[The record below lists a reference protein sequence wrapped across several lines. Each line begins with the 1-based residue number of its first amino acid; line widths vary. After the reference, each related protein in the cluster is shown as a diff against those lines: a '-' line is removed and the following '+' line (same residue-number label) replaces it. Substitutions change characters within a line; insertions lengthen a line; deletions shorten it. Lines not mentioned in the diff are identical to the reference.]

1 MRSKI
6 LQFIRKRYGSR
17 GSALVAVALLL
28 VVALVSKGQFYS
40 FSNAQQHVIG
50 QANTGA
56 VYSLQG
62 RATRVADGDTFTLRS
77 GARRHTIRVTSI
89 DAPETRGRHG
99 PGQPFGQRSR
109 EVLRGLIHNKELD
122 LTCYEQDHYGRDVCD
137 VNLPC
142 DEKSFCDPAQEGST
156 TTVSKAL
163 VKSGMAWANEEKR
176 GKFLRDKSL
185 RGLQQEAQQKQLGI
199 WQHKDPIEPWVW
211 RYQCWRQKQCK

>member
-77 GARRHTIRVTSI
+77 GDRKSTRLNSSHVAISYAVFCLKKKKRKRRDAGTS
-89 DAPETRGRHG
+89 
-99 PGQPFGQRSR
+99 
-109 EVLRGLIHNKELD
+109 K
-122 LTCYEQDHYGRDVCD
+122 
-137 VNLPC
+137 
-142 DEKSFCDPAQEGST
+142 
-156 TTVSKAL
+156 
-163 VKSGMAWANEEKR
+163 
-176 GKFLRDKSL
+176 
-185 RGLQQEAQQKQLGI
+185 
-199 WQHKDPIEPWVW
+199 
-211 RYQCWRQKQCK
+211 